1 MSLGQHPAFFVE
13 TLQRLARA
21 VVDYFYRDTTLKKTL
36 SFLRP
41 NSVAISSA
49 ENCAG
54 SGRFGMD

>member
-1 MSLGQHPAFFVE
+1 MSLGQHPAFFAE
-13 TLQRLARA
+13 TPQRLVQA
-21 VVDYFYRDTTLKKTL
+21 VVDFLHRDTALKKTL

-54 SGRFGMD
+54 SGRFGID